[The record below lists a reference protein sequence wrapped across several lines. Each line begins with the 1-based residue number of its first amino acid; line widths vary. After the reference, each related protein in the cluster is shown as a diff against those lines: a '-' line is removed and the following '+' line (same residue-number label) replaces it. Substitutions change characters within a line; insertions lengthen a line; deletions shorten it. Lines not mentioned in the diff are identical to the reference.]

1 MKVGKSA
8 MLLYIVTDRTWLG
21 ENSLVEQVEQ
31 TIKAGATF
39 IQLREKDLSFDEY
52 VKIAKD
58 VKTITDKYKIPF
70 VINDNVDVAL
80 AVCADGIHVGQSD
93 MQAQNVRVLIGENK
107 ILGVSAQ
114 TVEQA
119 IKAEECGADYLGVGA
134 VFSTSTKTDANN
146 ISIDT
151 LRDICSAVSIPVVA
165 IGGISKNNIF
175 ELTGSGVDGVAVVSA
190 IFAQHDITS
199 ATTELLELS
208 HKMVQTI

>member
-1 MKVGKSA
+1 